1 MSSEEQTAALLA
13 RIKAAGVHFA
23 PADEAAWRAMLAVFV
38 PALRSY
44 DPRDLRVAAIEWCET
59 KRHWPALAE
68 LVAEVNEAKRRREQR
83 ENPPQ
88 GAGAPIEATH
98 RSRAR
103 GLPAPPHDPE
113 PILRTI
119 RDIQSHP
126 ERYAMPDAL
135 IKLGKAFLEKRGHD
149 LKALGVEPLPPL

>member
-1 MSSEEQTAALLA
+1 MSHDEQTAALLA

-23 PADEAAWRAMLAVFV
+23 PSDESAWRAMLAVFV

-44 DPRDLRVAAIEWCET
+44 DPRDVRVAAIDWCET

-68 LVAEVNEAKRRREQR
+68 LVAEINEARRRREQR
-83 ENPPQ
+83 ERPQ
-88 GAGAPIEATH
+88 GPPRVEASVKA
-98 RSRAR
+98 RS
-103 GLPAPPHDPE
+103 LPPPPHDPE

-126 ERYAMPDAL
+126 ERYAMPHAL
-135 IKLGKAFLEKRGHD
+135 IKLAKIWLERRGHD
-149 LKALGVEPLPPL
+149 LKALGLEPLPPL